1 MKQILFTLTLALA
14 VISCGTKSTNTVVDT
29 VKTVDTTITVD
40 SVKVDSIK
48 IDTTVKKL
56 IKMD

>member
-14 VISCGTKSTNTVVDT
+14 FISCGTKSTNTVVDT

-48 IDTTVKKL
+48 IDTTVKK
-56 IKMD
+56 